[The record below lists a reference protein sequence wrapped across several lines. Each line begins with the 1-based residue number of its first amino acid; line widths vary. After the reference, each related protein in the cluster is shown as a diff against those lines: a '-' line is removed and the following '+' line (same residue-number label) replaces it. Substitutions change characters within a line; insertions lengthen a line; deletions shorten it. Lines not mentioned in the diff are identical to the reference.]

1 MATNDALTNGI
12 VLLVLIVSYVVYT
25 RIRVSLPFAAVV
37 IVVEFAQFMKVSTGL
52 ADPPLGLTLMSALCF
67 GLWFAKIIKEVDQ
80 RVQEK
85 VKKANE

>member
-12 VLLVLIVSYVVYT
+12 VLLVLIGSYVVYT
-25 RIRVSLPFAAVV
+25 RIRVSLLFAAVV
-37 IVVEFAQFMKVSTGL
+37 TIVEFAQFLKVSTEIS
-52 ADPPLGLTLMSALCF
+52 DPPLGLTLMSALCF

-85 VKKANE
+85 VKESE